1 MKKKLQKGFFLCL
14 LFSSVLNL
22 YACSAKSNQT
32 SDLDISKKEEQTQ
45 ENIGFVNTETLK
57 MRKEPL
63 EDADVI
69 TLLKKEQKVSILS
82 EQDKYYQISIL
93 VNEEQLNG
101 YVKKEYIDK

>member
-1 MKKKLQKGFFLCL
+1 
-14 LFSSVLNL
+14 
-22 YACSAKSNQT
+22 
-32 SDLDISKKEEQTQ
+32 
-45 ENIGFVNTETLK
+45 

-69 TLLKKEQKVSILS
+69 TLLKKEQKVIILS